1 MYYFPTI
8 TKTGGVFKKSMQ
20 VVLPI
25 DDLKNLSTPLMLKYR
40 YMFER
45 DLQNQM
51 DEEVEEN

>member
-8 TKTGGVFKKSMQ
+8 TKTVGVFKKCMQ

-45 DLQNQM
+45 DLQDQM
-51 DEEVEEN
+51 DEEVEES

>member
-1 MYYFPTI
+1 
-8 TKTGGVFKKSMQ
+8 MQ